1 MKRVLP
7 RPEIN
12 YPAKT
17 CAVTQYNANLL
28 TKLAKRETLAV
39 GRTICANMAL
49 WMYSSDLC
57 FSASVSRVI
66 LCLPR
71 TVVDF
76 LLLKK

>member
-28 TKLAKRETLAV
+28 TRLAKRETLAV
-39 GRTICANMAL
+39 GHTIRANMAL
-49 WMYSSDLC
+49 WMYSSDLLFRLC
-57 FSASVSRVI
+57 FSRHLMPPSHRCR
-66 LCLPR
+66 LF
-71 TVVDF
+71 TV
-76 LLLKK
+76 